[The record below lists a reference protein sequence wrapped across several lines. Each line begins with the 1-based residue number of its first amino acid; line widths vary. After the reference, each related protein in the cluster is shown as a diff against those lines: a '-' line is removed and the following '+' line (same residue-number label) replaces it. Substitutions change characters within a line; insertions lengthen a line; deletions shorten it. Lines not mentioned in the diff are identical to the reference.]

1 MKNLKIGIVR
11 TSSAP
16 AKPTDSAIASGP
28 NFTSETPPNTSI
40 NRSDSTRSRNRL
52 SRIIFSFRSNSSSY
66 VSPIDTSADIDDS
79 QTAPEDRISRNP
91 DVEMP
96 LSSSR
101 PPGSP
106 SISISSSSLSM
117 MDFSPELLIDS
128 GMKELPP
135 PVRRPSVRIEGMLAL
150 ARENSQTYRDFH
162 QSHNEIHHREIEQK
176 LFVSLPD
183 RSLGV
188 PPKASE
194 FPSVYPEYISSSTRN
209 ISHDTPQYRSKFR
222 LSSKLWPSSK
232 ANTSLNQYEYS
243 GSEDSPHS
251 IALDRH
257 YPETSFSECEYYQI
271 HHVYSSKDES
281 EGFKKKL
288 HRFRRSMVG

>member
-1 MKNLKIGIVR
+1 MAR
-11 TSSAP
+11 TSFAP

-28 NFTSETPPNTSI
+28 NITSETPSNTSI
-40 NRSDSTRSRNRL
+40 NRSDSTRSHNRL
-52 SRIIFSFRSNSSSY
+52 SRIISSFRSTTSSY
-66 VSPIDTSADIDDS
+66 VSPVDTGTVTDDS
-79 QTAPEDRISRNP
+79 QIASEDRISRNP

-101 PPGSP
+101 LPVSP
-106 SISISSSSLSM
+106 SSSISSSSLSM

-135 PVRRPSVRIEGMLAL
+135 PVRRTSVRIEGKLAL

-162 QSHNEIHHREIEQK
+162 QSQNELLRREIEQQH
-176 LFVSLPD
+176 FVSLPD

-194 FPSVYPEYISSSTRN
+194 APGVYPEYKSSSTRK
-209 ISHDTPQYRSKFR
+209 IPHSTSQDRSKFR
-222 LSSKLWPSSK
+222 LSSKLWPNSK
-232 ANTSLNQYEYS
+232 ASTSLNQYECC

-251 IALDRH
+251 IALNGH
-257 YPETSFSECEYYQI
+257 YPETSFSEWESHQI
-271 HHVYSSKDES
+271 YHVDSLKDES